1 MRKIKFRAW
10 DKTDSEMVSVDLI
23 VFNDKT
29 TTDKAHILDE
39 RNDVHY
45 LNEIVLMQYTGLKDK
60 NGVEICEGDVLKI
73 SNISVLRCEFRNGC
87 FVLVHSKEFAGVDN
101 LLWGN
106 LGRLYDAGMNDIFE
120 LTEVIGNIYQNHELL
135 ESKC

>member
-1 MRKIKFRAW
+1 MREIKFRTFYK
-10 DKTDSEMVSVDLI
+10 DENILYRDVDISSECLPID
-23 VFNDKT
+23 
-29 TTDKAHILDE
+29 DE
-39 RNDVHY
+39 NVV
-45 LNEIVLMQYTGLKDK
+45 IMQYTGLKDK
-60 NGVEICEGDVLKI
+60 NGVEIYEGDIVKI

-87 FVLVHSKEFAGVDN
+87 FVLVHSKEFAGVEN

-120 LTEVIGNIYQNHELL
+120 LTEVIGNIYQNPELL